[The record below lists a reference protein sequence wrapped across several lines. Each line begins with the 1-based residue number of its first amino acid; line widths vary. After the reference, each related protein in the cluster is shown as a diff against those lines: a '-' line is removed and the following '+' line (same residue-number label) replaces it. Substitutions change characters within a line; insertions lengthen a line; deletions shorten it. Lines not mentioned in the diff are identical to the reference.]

1 MKINDLIKHR
11 SVTACMKE
19 AYSLMTDNVKNLLKS
34 TWWAFMIY
42 AFMVAFMVFLRTPNK
57 MLHDWGEENMML
69 SFCLQTVV
77 YIGVVVAAFLM
88 GAAVWRWL
96 TDKPFGRMMKRFTAV
111 YLASAVVS
119 FVVSFAATFGLTC
132 FYLTA
137 FITAPESAATAGSAA
152 ATGSAAMAETAAAGS
167 PSLLIIVLFA
177 LAIVAAT
184 ALCMAVSLPF
194 AYLTPKYMLQE
205 KGEKLRPW
213 KSFKCGFRHMGSI
226 FKMSFLGCLVILVAG
241 ILIYIPLAILIGAQ
255 VSAQMGTLEGDPVG
269 TPSYFT
275 FLFIVVTALLLF
287 VFAYILHWL
296 FISYIYLY
304 GSIEND
310 EMKKTEML
318 NAKNHST

>member
-19 AYSLMTDNVKNLLKS
+19 AYSLMTDNIKNLLKS

-137 FITAPESAATAGSAA
+137 FITVPESAATAGSAA

-167 PSLLIIVLFA
+167 PSLLIIVLFVF
-177 LAIVAAT
+177 AIVAAIV
-184 ALCMAVSLPF
+184 LCMAVSLPF
-194 AYLTPKYMLQE
+194 AYLTPQYMLQE
-205 KGEKLRPW
+205 KGERLRPW

-226 FKMSFLGCLVILVAG
+226 FKMGFLGSLVILVAG

-287 VFAYILHWL
+287 VFAYIMHWL

-310 EMKKTEML
+310 EKKKTEMQ
-318 NAKNHST
+318 SSQC

>member
-19 AYSLMTDNVKNLLKS
+19 AYSLMTGNMKNLLKS

-42 AFMVAFMVFLRTPNK
+42 AFMVAFMVYLRTPNK

-77 YIGVVVAAFLM
+77 YLGVFVAAFLM

-96 TDKPFGRMMKRFTAV
+96 TDKPFGRMLKRFTTI

-119 FVVSFAATFGLTC
+119 FVVTFAATFALTC
-132 FYLTA
+132 FYVTAFLTA
-137 FITAPESAATAGSAA
+137 SGSAATAGSAA

-177 LAIVAAT
+177 LAIVAAIV
-184 ALCMAVSLPF
+184 LCMAVSLPF
-194 AYLTPKYMLQE
+194 AYLAPKYMLQE

-226 FKMSFLGCLVILVAG
+226 FKMGFLGSLVILVAG

-310 EMKKTEML
+310 EMKKTEMQ
-318 NAKNHST
+318 NAKC

>member
-19 AYSLMTDNVKNLLKS
+19 AYSLMTGNVKNLLKS

-137 FITAPESAATAGSAA
+137 FITAPESAAATA
-152 ATGSAAMAETAAAGS
+152 SAAMAETAAAGS
-167 PSLLIIVLFA
+167 PSLLIIALFV
-177 LAIVAAT
+177 LAIVAAIV
-184 ALCMAVSLPF
+184 LCMAVSLPF

-226 FKMSFLGCLVILVAG
+226 FKMGFLGCLVILVAG

-275 FLFIVVTALLLF
+275 FHFIVVTALLLF
-287 VFAYILHWL
+287 IFAYILHWL

-318 NAKNHST
+318 NAKC

>member
-1 MKINDLIKHR
+1 
-11 SVTACMKE
+11 
-19 AYSLMTDNVKNLLKS
+19 
-34 TWWAFMIY
+34 
-42 AFMVAFMVFLRTPNK
+42 
-57 MLHDWGEENMML
+57 
-69 SFCLQTVV
+69 
-77 YIGVVVAAFLM
+77 
-88 GAAVWRWL
+88 
-96 TDKPFGRMMKRFTAV
+96 
-111 YLASAVVS
+111 
-119 FVVSFAATFGLTC
+119 
-132 FYLTA
+132 
-137 FITAPESAATAGSAA
+137 
-152 ATGSAAMAETAAAGS
+152 
-167 PSLLIIVLFA
+167 
-177 LAIVAAT
+177 
-184 ALCMAVSLPF
+184 
-194 AYLTPKYMLQE
+194 MLQE

-226 FKMSFLGCLVILVAG
+226 FKMGFLGSLVILVAG

-318 NAKNHST
+318 NAKC

>member
-19 AYSLMTDNVKNLLKS
+19 AYSLMTGNVKNLLKS

-42 AFMVAFMVFLRTPNK
+42 AFMVAFMVYLRTPNK

-77 YIGVVVAAFLM
+77 YLGVIVAAFLM
-88 GAAVWRWL
+88 GAAAWRWL

-226 FKMSFLGCLVILVAG
+226 FKMGFLGCLVILVAG

-255 VSAQMGTLEGDPVG
+255 VSAQMGTLEGDLVG

-318 NAKNHST
+318 NAKC

>member
-77 YIGVVVAAFLM
+77 YLGVIVAAFLM
-88 GAAVWRWL
+88 GAAAWRWV
-96 TDKPFGRMMKRFTAV
+96 TDKPFGRMMKRFTTI

-167 PSLLIIVLFA
+167 PSLLIIVLFV
-177 LAIVAAT
+177 LAIVAAIV
-184 ALCMAVSLPF
+184 LCMAVSLPF

-226 FKMSFLGCLVILVAG
+226 FKMGFLGCLVILVAG

-310 EMKKTEML
+310 EKKKTEMQ
-318 NAKNHST
+318 SSQC

>member
-167 PSLLIIVLFA
+167 PSLLIIVLFVF
-177 LAIVAAT
+177 AIVAAIV
-184 ALCMAVSLPF
+184 LCMAVSLPF

-205 KGEKLRPW
+205 KGERLRPW

-226 FKMSFLGCLVILVAG
+226 FKMGFLGCLVILVAG

-318 NAKNHST
+318 SSQC

>member
-34 TWWAFMIY
+34 TWWAFIIY

-167 PSLLIIVLFA
+167 PSLLIIVLFVF
-177 LAIVAAT
+177 AIVAAIV
-184 ALCMAVSLPF
+184 LCMAVSLPF

-205 KGEKLRPW
+205 KGERLRPW

-226 FKMSFLGCLVILVAG
+226 FKMGFLGSLVILVAG

-310 EMKKTEML
+310 EKKKTEML
-318 NAKNHST
+318 SSQC

>member
-111 YLASAVVS
+111 YLTSAVIS

-167 PSLLIIVLFA
+167 PSLLIIVLFVF
-177 LAIVAAT
+177 AIVAAIV
-184 ALCMAVSLPF
+184 LCMAVSQPF

-205 KGEKLRPW
+205 KGERLRPW

-226 FKMSFLGCLVILVAG
+226 FKMGFLGCLVILVAG

-318 NAKNHST
+318 SSQC

>member
-1 MKINDLIKHR
+1 MVGFYDLCIHGGIHGLPAHTQQDASRLGRGKLDAVVLLADGRLLGCHR
-11 SVTACMKE
+11 GGFPHGSSSMALADRQTFWQNVE
-19 AYSLMTDNVKNLLKS
+19 AVYYDLSRFGCRQFRRHIRRNVCPNLLLPYG
-34 TWWAFMIY
+34 I
-42 AFMVAFMVFLRTPNK
+42 
-57 MLHDWGEENMML
+57 
-69 SFCLQTVV
+69 
-77 YIGVVVAAFLM
+77 
-88 GAAVWRWL
+88 
-96 TDKPFGRMMKRFTAV
+96 FTA
-111 YLASAVVS
+111 S
-119 FVVSFAATFGLTC
+119 G
-132 FYLTA
+132 
-137 FITAPESAATAGSAA
+137 SAATADS
-152 ATGSAAMAETAAAGS
+152 AAGS

-226 FKMSFLGCLVILVAG
+226 FKMGFLGSLVILVAG

-318 NAKNHST
+318 NAKC

>member
-96 TDKPFGRMMKRFTAV
+96 TDKPFGRMMKRFTTI

-119 FVVSFAATFGLTC
+119 FVVTFAATFALTC
-132 FYLTA
+132 FYLKAFLTA
-137 FITAPESAATAGSAA
+137 SGSAATADSAA

-167 PSLLIIVLFA
+167 PSLLIIVLFVF
-177 LAIVAAT
+177 AIVAAIV
-184 ALCMAVSLPF
+184 LCMAVSLPF

-205 KGEKLRPW
+205 KGERLRPW

-226 FKMSFLGCLVILVAG
+226 FKMGFLGSLVILVAG

-287 VFAYILHWL
+287 IFAYILHWL

-318 NAKNHST
+318 NAKC

>member
-19 AYSLMTDNVKNLLKS
+19 AYNLMTDNVKNLLKS

-167 PSLLIIVLFA
+167 PSLLIIVLFVF
-177 LAIVAAT
+177 AIVAAIV
-184 ALCMAVSLPF
+184 LCMAVSLPF

-213 KSFKCGFRHMGSI
+213 KSFMCGFRHMGSI
-226 FKMSFLGCLVILVAG
+226 FKMGFLGSLVILVAG

-287 VFAYILHWL
+287 IFAYILHWL

-318 NAKNHST
+318 NAKC

>member
-19 AYSLMTDNVKNLLKS
+19 AYSLMTDNIKNLLKS

-152 ATGSAAMAETAAAGS
+152 ATGSAAMAETAAVGS
-167 PSLLIIVLFA
+167 PSLLIIVLFVF
-177 LAIVAAT
+177 AIVAAIV
-184 ALCMAVSLPF
+184 LCMAVSLPF

-205 KGEKLRPW
+205 KGERLRPW

-226 FKMSFLGCLVILVAG
+226 FKMGFLGSLVILVAG

-310 EMKKTEML
+310 EKKKTEMQ
-318 NAKNHST
+318 SSQC

>member
-318 NAKNHST
+318 SSQC

>member
-152 ATGSAAMAETAAAGS
+152 ATESAAMAETAAAGS

-226 FKMSFLGCLVILVAG
+226 FKMGFLGSLVILVAG

-310 EMKKTEML
+310 EKKKTEMQ
-318 NAKNHST
+318 SSQC

>member
-77 YIGVVVAAFLM
+77 YLGVIVAAFLM

-137 FITAPESAATAGSAA
+137 FITAPESAAATGSAA
-152 ATGSAAMAETAAAGS
+152 AAGSAAMAETAAAGS
-167 PSLLIIVLFA
+167 PSLLIIALFV
-177 LAIVAAT
+177 LAIVAAIV
-184 ALCMAVSLPF
+184 LCMAVSLPF
-194 AYLTPKYMLQE
+194 AYLTPKYMLLE
-205 KGEKLRPW
+205 KGKRLRPW

-226 FKMSFLGCLVILVAG
+226 FKMGFLGSLVILVAG

-310 EMKKTEML
+310 EKKKTEMQ
-318 NAKNHST
+318 SSQC

>member
-19 AYSLMTDNVKNLLKS
+19 AYSLMTGNVKNLLKS

-42 AFMVAFMVFLRTPNK
+42 AFMVAFMVYLRTPNK
-57 MLHDWGEENMML
+57 MLHDWGEENLML

-77 YIGVVVAAFLM
+77 YLGVIVAAFLM
-88 GAAVWRWL
+88 GAAAWRWL
-96 TDKPFGRMMKRFTAV
+96 TDKPFGRMLKRFTTI

-119 FVVSFAATFGLTC
+119 FVVTFAATFALTC

-137 FITAPESAATAGSAA
+137 FFTASGSAATADS
-152 ATGSAAMAETAAAGS
+152 AAGS

-177 LAIVAAT
+177 LA
-184 ALCMAVSLPF
+184 
-194 AYLTPKYMLQE
+194 KE

-226 FKMSFLGCLVILVAG
+226 FKMGFLGSLVILVAG

-318 NAKNHST
+318 NAKC

>member
-167 PSLLIIVLFA
+167 PSLLIIVLFVF
-177 LAIVAAT
+177 AIVAAIV
-184 ALCMAVSLPF
+184 LCMAVSLPF

-205 KGEKLRPW
+205 KGERLRPW

-226 FKMSFLGCLVILVAG
+226 FKMGFLGCLVILVAG

-296 FISYIYLY
+296 FISYTYLF

-318 NAKNHST
+318 SSQC

>member
-34 TWWAFMIY
+34 TWWAFIIY

-177 LAIVAAT
+177 LAIVVAIV
-184 ALCMAVSLPF
+184 LCMAVSLPF

-205 KGEKLRPW
+205 KGERLRPW

-226 FKMSFLGCLVILVAG
+226 FKMGFLGCLVILVAG

-318 NAKNHST
+318 SSQC

>member
-167 PSLLIIVLFA
+167 PSLLIIVLFVF
-177 LAIVAAT
+177 AIVAAIV
-184 ALCMAVSLPF
+184 LCMAASLPF
-194 AYLTPKYMLQE
+194 AYLTPKYMLLE
-205 KGEKLRPW
+205 KGKRLRPW

-226 FKMSFLGCLVILVAG
+226 FKMGFLGSLVILVAG

-310 EMKKTEML
+310 EKKKTEMQ
-318 NAKNHST
+318 SSQC

>member
-19 AYSLMTDNVKNLLKS
+19 AYNLMTDNVKNLLKS

-177 LAIVAAT
+177 LAIVAAIV
-184 ALCMAVSLPF
+184 LCMAVSLPF

-205 KGEKLRPW
+205 KGERLRPW

-226 FKMSFLGCLVILVAG
+226 FKMGFLGCLVILVAG

-318 NAKNHST
+318 SSQC

>member
-77 YIGVVVAAFLM
+77 YLGVIVAAFLM

-137 FITAPESAATAGSAA
+137 FITAPESAATAE
-152 ATGSAAMAETAAAGS
+152 SAAMAETAAAGS
-167 PSLLIIVLFA
+167 PSLLIIALFV
-177 LAIVAAT
+177 LAIVAAIV
-184 ALCMAVSLPF
+184 LCMAVSLPF

-205 KGEKLRPW
+205 KGERLRPW

-226 FKMSFLGCLVILVAG
+226 FKMGFLGSLVILVAG

-310 EMKKTEML
+310 EKKKTEMQ
-318 NAKNHST
+318 SSQC

>member
-318 NAKNHST
+318 NAKC

>member
-19 AYSLMTDNVKNLLKS
+19 AYNLMTDNVKNLLKS

-96 TDKPFGRMMKRFTAV
+96 TDKPFGRMMKQFTAV

-167 PSLLIIVLFA
+167 PSLLIIVLFVF
-177 LAIVAAT
+177 AIVAAIV
-184 ALCMAVSLPF
+184 LCMAVSLPF

-205 KGEKLRPW
+205 KGERLRPW

-226 FKMSFLGCLVILVAG
+226 FKMGFLGCLVILVAG

-318 NAKNHST
+318 SSQC

>member
-167 PSLLIIVLFA
+167 PSLLIIVLFV
-177 LAIVAAT
+177 LAIVAAIV
-184 ALCMAVSLPF
+184 LCMAVSLPF

-205 KGEKLRPW
+205 KGERLRPW

-226 FKMSFLGCLVILVAG
+226 FKMGFLGSLVILVAG

-304 GSIEND
+304 GSIEN
-310 EMKKTEML
+310 EKKKTEML
-318 NAKNHST
+318 SSQC

>member
-19 AYSLMTDNVKNLLKS
+19 AYSLMTDNIKNLLKS
-34 TWWAFMIY
+34 TWWAFIIY

-77 YIGVVVAAFLM
+77 YIGVVVAVFLM

-167 PSLLIIVLFA
+167 PSLLIIVLFVF
-177 LAIVAAT
+177 AIVAAIV
-184 ALCMAVSLPF
+184 LCMAVSLPF

-205 KGEKLRPW
+205 KGERLRPW

-226 FKMSFLGCLVILVAG
+226 FKMGFLGSLVILVAG

-287 VFAYILHWL
+287 VFAYIMHWL

-310 EMKKTEML
+310 EKKKTEMQ
-318 NAKNHST
+318 SSQC

>member
-19 AYSLMTDNVKNLLKS
+19 AYSLMTDNIKNLLKS

-77 YIGVVVAAFLM
+77 YLGVIVAAFLM
-88 GAAVWRWL
+88 GAAAWRWV

-152 ATGSAAMAETAAAGS
+152 ATGSAAMAETAAVGS
-167 PSLLIIVLFA
+167 PSLLIIVLFV
-177 LAIVAAT
+177 LAIVAAIV
-184 ALCMAVSLPF
+184 LCMAVSLPF

-205 KGEKLRPW
+205 KGKRLRPW

-226 FKMSFLGCLVILVAG
+226 FKMGFLGSLVILVAG

-287 VFAYILHWL
+287 VFAYIMHWL

-310 EMKKTEML
+310 EKKKTEMQ
-318 NAKNHST
+318 SSQC

>member
-57 MLHDWGEENMML
+57 MLHDWSEENMML

-167 PSLLIIVLFA
+167 PSLLIIVLFVF
-177 LAIVAAT
+177 AIVAAIV
-184 ALCMAVSLPF
+184 LCMAVSLPF

-205 KGEKLRPW
+205 KGERLRPW

-226 FKMSFLGCLVILVAG
+226 FKMGFLGCLVILVAG

-318 NAKNHST
+318 SSQC

>member
-111 YLASAVVS
+111 YLTSAVVS

-167 PSLLIIVLFA
+167 PSLLIIVLFVF
-177 LAIVAAT
+177 AIVAAIV
-184 ALCMAVSLPF
+184 LCMAVSLPF

-205 KGEKLRPW
+205 KGERLRPW
-213 KSFKCGFRHMGSI
+213 KSFKCGIRHMGSI
-226 FKMSFLGCLVILVAG
+226 FKMGFLGSLVILVAG

-287 VFAYILHWL
+287 IFAYILHWL

-318 NAKNHST
+318 NAKC

>member
-19 AYSLMTDNVKNLLKS
+19 AYSLMTGNVKNLLKS

-42 AFMVAFMVFLRTPNK
+42 AFMVAFMVYLRTPNK

-77 YIGVVVAAFLM
+77 YLGVIVAAFLM
-88 GAAVWRWL
+88 GAAAWRWL

-167 PSLLIIVLFA
+167 PSLLIIVLFVF
-177 LAIVAAT
+177 AIVAAIV
-184 ALCMAVSLPF
+184 LCMAVSLPF

-205 KGEKLRPW
+205 KGERLRPW

-226 FKMSFLGCLVILVAG
+226 FKMGFLGCLVILVAG

-318 NAKNHST
+318 SSQC

>member
-19 AYSLMTDNVKNLLKS
+19 AYSLMTDNIKNLLKS

-167 PSLLIIVLFA
+167 PSLLIIVLFVF
-177 LAIVAAT
+177 AIVAAIV
-184 ALCMAVSLPF
+184 LCMAVSLPF

-205 KGEKLRPW
+205 KGERLRPW

-226 FKMSFLGCLVILVAG
+226 FKMGFLGSLVILVAG

-310 EMKKTEML
+310 EKKKTEMQ
-318 NAKNHST
+318 SSQC

>member
-119 FVVSFAATFGLTC
+119 FVVSFAATFALTC

-137 FITAPESAATAGSAA
+137 FLTASGSAATAA
-152 ATGSAAMAETAAAGS
+152 ATGSAAMAETAATGS
-167 PSLLIIVLFA
+167 PSLLIIVLFV
-177 LAIVAAT
+177 LAIVAAIV
-184 ALCMAVSLPF
+184 LCMAVSLPF

-205 KGEKLRPW
+205 KGERLRPW

-226 FKMSFLGCLVILVAG
+226 FKMGFLGSLVILVAG
-241 ILIYIPLAILIGAQ
+241 ILIYIPLAILISAQ

-310 EMKKTEML
+310 EKKKTEMQ
-318 NAKNHST
+318 SSQC

>member
-19 AYSLMTDNVKNLLKS
+19 AYSLMTGNVKNLLKS

-42 AFMVAFMVFLRTPNK
+42 AFMVAFMVYLRTPNK

-77 YIGVVVAAFLM
+77 YLGVIVAAFLM
-88 GAAVWRWL
+88 GAAAWRWL
-96 TDKPFGRMMKRFTAV
+96 TDKPFGRMLKRFTTI

-119 FVVSFAATFGLTC
+119 FVVTFAATFALTC

-167 PSLLIIVLFA
+167 PSLLIIVLFVF
-177 LAIVAAT
+177 AIVAAIV
-184 ALCMAVSLPF
+184 LCMAVSLPF

-205 KGEKLRPW
+205 KGERLRPW

-226 FKMSFLGCLVILVAG
+226 FKMGFLGSLVILVAG

>member
-19 AYSLMTDNVKNLLKS
+19 AYSLMTDNIKNLLKS

-77 YIGVVVAAFLM
+77 YIGVVVTAFLM

-111 YLASAVVS
+111 YLASAVIS
-119 FVVSFAATFGLTC
+119 FVVTFAATFGLTC

-137 FITAPESAATAGSAA
+137 FITAPGSAA

-177 LAIVAAT
+177 LAIVVAIV
-184 ALCMAVSLPF
+184 LCMAVSLPF

-226 FKMSFLGCLVILVAG
+226 FKMGFLGSLVILVAG

-296 FISYIYLY
+296 FISYTYLF

-310 EMKKTEML
+310 EKKKTEML
-318 NAKNHST
+318 SSQC

>member
-167 PSLLIIVLFA
+167 PSLLIIVLFVF
-177 LAIVAAT
+177 AIVAAIV
-184 ALCMAVSLPF
+184 LCMAVSLPF
-194 AYLTPKYMLQE
+194 AYLTPQYMLQE
-205 KGEKLRPW
+205 KGERLRPW

-226 FKMSFLGCLVILVAG
+226 FKMGFLGSLVILVAG

-310 EMKKTEML
+310 EKKKTEMQ
-318 NAKNHST
+318 SSQC

>member
-19 AYSLMTDNVKNLLKS
+19 AYSLMTGNVKNLLKS

-42 AFMVAFMVFLRTPNK
+42 AFMVAFMVYLRTPNK

-77 YIGVVVAAFLM
+77 YLGVIVAAFLM
-88 GAAVWRWL
+88 GAATWRWL
-96 TDKPFGRMMKRFTAV
+96 TDKPFGRMMKRFTTI

-119 FVVSFAATFGLTC
+119 FVVTFAATFALTC

-137 FITAPESAATAGSAA
+137 FLTASGSAATAGSAA

-177 LAIVAAT
+177 LAIVAT
-184 ALCMAVSLPF
+184 IVLCMAVSLPF

-213 KSFKCGFRHMGSI
+213 KSFKYGFRHMGSI
-226 FKMSFLGCLVILVAG
+226 FKMGFLGSLVILVAG

-287 VFAYILHWL
+287 IFAYILHWL

-318 NAKNHST
+318 NAKC